1 MSRSKHLAFFHF
13 AAVIFSTT
21 FTFAPYRQL
30 VEKQSFNLL
39 VTRFN
44 ALQQAEVSQ
53 LPQLLKSYPYSQLL
67 HALCARG
74 YQDLNLEGK
83 EKWLQESAVY
93 ATDRSV
99 LKWVMTT
106 PRAETLEEQPEPA
119 VEVKPATHM
128 EGNSSKAAID
138 IQPATVTNT
147 GAAPADGLYE
157 QVAHDLEELTQSK
170 KRFEAMVAQLESESH
185 LPLQAGGAEENLI
198 KELEQ
203 HAKKRVKIDA
213 KHKEQS
219 EIIEKFIKAQ
229 PAMPK
234 PKAGPVAS
242 VDLTEKT
249 SVLSKD
255 VISETLV
262 DLLIKQGKKDRAIEM
277 LKKLI
282 WKFPQKKAY
291 FAARIQELK

>member
-1 MSRSKHLAFFHF
+1 M
-13 AAVIFSTT
+13 
-21 FTFAPYRQL
+21 
-30 VEKQSFNLL
+30 L

-44 ALQQAEVSQ
+44 ALQRAEVDQ
-53 LPQLLKSYPYSQLL
+53 LPQLVKSYPYSQLL

-83 EKWLQESAVY
+83 ERRLQASAVY
-93 ATDRSV
+93 STDRTV
-99 LKWVMTT
+99 LKSVMTA
-106 PRAETLEEQPEPA
+106 PRVSSEQTKPSSAEEQSVTLIHGNGTNVQLQADEKPE
-119 VEVKPATHM
+119 
-128 EGNSSKAAID
+128 
-138 IQPATVTNT
+138 TVTVT
-147 GAAPADGLYE
+147 STIGDSGEELY
-157 QVAHDLEELTQSK
+157 QTIANDLEALMQSK
-170 KRFEAMVAQLESESH
+170 KRFESVVAQLELETH
-185 LPLQAGGAEENLI
+185 RPLGEDGAEESLI

-203 HAKKRVKIDA
+203 HAKKRVKVDA

-229 PAMPK
+229 PAIPK
-234 PKAGPVAS
+234 PKASGTAAI
-242 VDLTEKT
+242 DLTEKS